1 MSWIYKALKIFKKT
15 EMSSWVYKSLKLFLR
30 QITGN
35 YFRNIHVDRVENMP
49 LEGPTILCC
58 NHSNQF
64 MDAMILISQCPRPL
78 SFCFAASSFN
88 KPIVGY
94 LAKKIHVIPVNRPD
108 DFKVK
113 GKGKVIMTSD
123 TDIKGFG
130 TKFITEIK
138 NNKNFKLGL
147 HSLLVMKK
155 YKLMVEKVIDEEN
168 IKVRSDPNIYEQIK
182 KEYKDKQL
190 NFQFIPK
197 LDNSLMFKEATKKLM
212 DGKAICIFPEGT
224 SHDCTHL
231 LKLKPG
237 VAYIALEAMAN
248 YGVKNIKLISCGLSY
263 FSRDEFR
270 SDLILKFGT
279 PFEIPE
285 SLANT
290 FKVNKKQAID
300 LVIKI
305 VETQMKMVTLTAPT
319 YQEYMLV
326 KMFTNLYIPTDVEL
340 PVEKSIDLARRISYI
355 YDLMRETKE
364 AKTIKND
371 VEKYMYPLEQLGIED
386 SDLLEISLNYS
397 LLRKQFFFSLIVFLV
412 NLIFLFPMLI
422 ITYPIVKWVNKT
434 AEFERNKSVQKNPN
448 KIEGKDVV
456 SSVKVVTFVQFIP
469 LLGIIWVNICNY
481 FVNYYLYRITNKQYA
496 WINMII
502 IGIISL
508 MFYGYLSI
516 NIVDYLKYH
525 FKIMKTIFYYFI
537 VPKGIENLRNMRK
550 KLAEEVNK
558 FFEES
563 IKNTQYENN
572 RIIYFPK
579 DNERIQI

>member
-1 MSWIYKALKIFKKT
+1 MSWIYKALKI
-15 EMSSWVYKSLKLFLR
+15 FLR

-88 KPIVGY
+88 KPIIGY

-155 YKLMVEKVIDEEN
+155 YKLMVEKVLDEEN

-516 NIVDYLKYH
+516 NIFDYLKYH

>member
-1 MSWIYKALKIFKKT
+1 MSWIYKALKI
-15 EMSSWVYKSLKLFLR
+15 FLR

-371 VEKYMYPLEQLGIED
+371 VED

-516 NIVDYLKYH
+516 NIFDYLKYH

>member
-1 MSWIYKALKIFKKT
+1 
-15 EMSSWVYKSLKLFLR
+15 
-30 QITGN
+30 
-35 YFRNIHVDRVENMP
+35 
-49 LEGPTILCC
+49 
-58 NHSNQF
+58 
-64 MDAMILISQCPRPL
+64 
-78 SFCFAASSFN
+78 
-88 KPIVGY
+88 
-94 LAKKIHVIPVNRPD
+94 
-108 DFKVK
+108 
-113 GKGKVIMTSD
+113 
-123 TDIKGFG
+123 
-130 TKFITEIK
+130 
-138 NNKNFKLGL
+138 
-147 HSLLVMKK
+147 MKK

-516 NIVDYLKYH
+516 NIFDYLKYH

-572 RIIYFPK
+572 RIIYSPK

>member
-1 MSWIYKALKIFKKT
+1 MSWIYKALKI
-15 EMSSWVYKSLKLFLR
+15 FLR

-94 LAKKIHVIPVNRPD
+94 LAKKINVIPVNRPD

-155 YKLMVEKVIDEEN
+155 YKLMVEKVLDEEN

-237 VAYIALEAMAN
+237 VAYIALEAMAY

-508 MFYGYLSI
+508 MFYGYISI
-516 NIVDYLKYH
+516 NIFDYLKYH

>member
-1 MSWIYKALKIFKKT
+1 MSWIYKALKI
-15 EMSSWVYKSLKLFLR
+15 FLR

-155 YKLMVEKVIDEEN
+155 YKLMVEKVIGEEN

-516 NIVDYLKYH
+516 NIFDYLKYH

-558 FFEES
+558 FFEKS

>member
-1 MSWIYKALKIFKKT
+1 
-15 EMSSWVYKSLKLFLR
+15 MSSLVYKSLKIFLR

-49 LEGPTILCC
+49 LTGPTILCC

-64 MDAMILISQCPRPL
+64 IDAMLLISHCPRPL

-94 LAKKIHVIPVNRPD
+94 LAKKINVIPVNRAED
-108 DFKVK
+108 LKTG
-113 GKGKVIMTSD
+113 GKGKVMMISD

-130 TKFITEIK
+130 TKFISEIK
-138 NNKNFKLGL
+138 KNKNFKLGV
-147 HSLLVMKK
+147 HSLLIMKK
-155 YKLMVEKVIDEEN
+155 YKLIVEKVLDEEN
-168 IKVRSDPNIYEQIK
+168 IKVRSDPNIFEQIK
-182 KEYKDKQL
+182 KEQKDKKL
-190 NFQFIPK
+190 NFQYIPK
-197 LDNSLMFKEATKKLM
+197 LDNSLMFKETTKKLM
-212 DGKAICIFPEGT
+212 EGKAICIFPEGT
-224 SHDCTHL
+224 SHDNTHL

-248 YGVKNIKLISCGLSY
+248 YGVKNIKLLSCGLSY

-270 SDLILKFGT
+270 SDLILKFGI
-279 PFEIPE
+279 PIEIPE

-300 LVIKI
+300 LVLKI
-305 VETQMKMVTLTAPT
+305 VETQMRSVTLTTPT
-319 YQEYMLV
+319 YEEYMLV
-326 KMFTNLYIPTDVEL
+326 KMLRNLYIPTNMEL
-340 PVEKSIDLARRISYI
+340 PAEKSTDLARRISNI
-355 YDLMRETKE
+355 YDKLRDTKE
-364 AKTIKND
+364 AKEIKNK

-386 SDLLEISLNYS
+386 SDLLEISLNYN
-397 LLRKQFFFSLIVFLV
+397 LLWKQFLFSFIIFLV
-412 NLIFLFPMLI
+412 NLIFLFPMI
-422 ITYPIVKWVNKT
+422 IIIYPLVKWVNYT

-456 SSVKVVTFVQFIP
+456 SSVKVVTFVKFLP
-469 LLGIIWVNICNY
+469 LVGFVWVNICNY
-481 FVNYYLYRITNKQYA
+481 FINYYLYTITKKTYA

-502 IGIISL
+502 IGIISF

-516 NIVDYLKYH
+516 NIVDQLKYH

-537 VPKGIENLRNMRK
+537 VPKGIGNLRNMRK
-550 KLAEEVNK
+550 KLAEDVNK

-563 IKNTQYENN
+563 IKDTQYENN
-572 RIIYFPK
+572 RIIYLTK
-579 DNERIQI
+579 DNERLQI

>member
-1 MSWIYKALKIFKKT
+1 
-15 EMSSWVYKSLKLFLR
+15 MSSWVYKSLKIFLR

-49 LEGPTILCC
+49 LTGPTILCC

-64 MDAMILISQCPRPL
+64 IDAMLLISHCPRPL

-94 LAKKIHVIPVNRPD
+94 LAKKINVIPVNRAED
-108 DFKVK
+108 LKTG
-113 GKGKVIMTSD
+113 GKGKVMMISD

-130 TKFITEIK
+130 TKFISEIK
-138 NNKNFKLGL
+138 KNKNFKLGV
-147 HSLLVMKK
+147 HSLLIMKK
-155 YKLMVEKVIDEEN
+155 YKLIVEKVLDEEN
-168 IKVRSDPNIYEQIK
+168 IKVRSDPNIFEQIK
-182 KEYKDKQL
+182 KEQKDKKL
-190 NFQFIPK
+190 NFQYIPK
-197 LDNSLMFKEATKKLM
+197 LDNSLMFKETTKKLM
-212 DGKAICIFPEGT
+212 EGKAICIFPEGT
-224 SHDCTHL
+224 SHDNTHL

-248 YGVKNIKLISCGLSY
+248 YGVKNIKLLSCGLSY

-270 SDLILKFGT
+270 SDLILKFGI
-279 PFEIPE
+279 PIEIPE

-300 LVIKI
+300 LVLKI
-305 VETQMKMVTLTAPT
+305 VETQMRSVTLTTPT
-319 YQEYMLV
+319 YEEYMLV
-326 KMFTNLYIPTDVEL
+326 KMLRNLYIPTNMEL
-340 PVEKSIDLARRISYI
+340 PAEKSTDLARRISNI
-355 YDLMRETKE
+355 YDKLRDTKE
-364 AKTIKND
+364 AKEIKNK

-386 SDLLEISLNYS
+386 SDLLEISLNYN
-397 LLRKQFFFSLIVFLV
+397 LLWKQFLFSFIIFLV
-412 NLIFLFPMLI
+412 NLIFLFPMI
-422 ITYPIVKWVNKT
+422 IIIYPLVKWVNYT

-456 SSVKVVTFVQFIP
+456 SSVKVVTFVKFLP
-469 LLGIIWVNICNY
+469 LVGFVWVNICNY
-481 FVNYYLYRITNKQYA
+481 FINYYLYTITKKTYA

-502 IGIISL
+502 IGIISF

-516 NIVDYLKYH
+516 NIVDQLKYH

-537 VPKGIENLRNMRK
+537 VPKGIGNLRNMRK
-550 KLAEEVNK
+550 KLAEDVNK

-563 IKNTQYENN
+563 IKDTQYENN
-572 RIIYFPK
+572 RIIYLTK
-579 DNERIQI
+579 DNERVQI

>member
-1 MSWIYKALKIFKKT
+1 MSWIYKALKI
-15 EMSSWVYKSLKLFLR
+15 FLR

-94 LAKKIHVIPVNRPD
+94 LAKKINVIPVNRPD

-516 NIVDYLKYH
+516 NIFDYLKYH

>member
-1 MSWIYKALKIFKKT
+1 MSWIYKALKI
-15 EMSSWVYKSLKLFLR
+15 FLR

-94 LAKKIHVIPVNRPD
+94 LAKKINVIPVNRPD

-516 NIVDYLKYH
+516 NIFDYLKYH

-572 RIIYFPK
+572 RIIYSPK

>member
-1 MSWIYKALKIFKKT
+1 MSWIYKALKI
-15 EMSSWVYKSLKLFLR
+15 FLR

-94 LAKKIHVIPVNRPD
+94 LAKKINVIPVNRPD

-155 YKLMVEKVIDEEN
+155 YKLMVEKVLDEEN

-516 NIVDYLKYH
+516 NIFDYLKYH

-572 RIIYFPK
+572 RIIYSPK

>member
-1 MSWIYKALKIFKKT
+1 MSWIYKALKI
-15 EMSSWVYKSLKLFLR
+15 FLR

-155 YKLMVEKVIDEEN
+155 YRLMVEKVIDEEN

-516 NIVDYLKYH
+516 NIFDYLKYH

>member
-1 MSWIYKALKIFKKT
+1 MSWIYKALKI
-15 EMSSWVYKSLKLFLR
+15 FLR

-397 LLRKQFFFSLIVFLV
+397 LLRKQFFFSLLVFLV

-422 ITYPIVKWVNKT
+422 ITYPILKWVNKT
-434 AEFERNKSVQKNPN
+434 AELERNKSVQKNPN

-516 NIVDYLKYH
+516 NIFDYLKYH
-525 FKIMKTIFYYFI
+525 FKIMKTIFYYFS

-572 RIIYFPK
+572 RIIYSPK